1 MEHTNKN
8 ILFIDNFDSFTYNL
22 VHYCEALNSTVR
34 VVRNNEIPWEEVMN
48 YDAVVLSP
56 GPGLPEESG
65 DLMKFIAMF
74 WEQIPMLGICLGC
87 QAMALHDEGKLKNLD
102 HVLHGVSSEVQKIGE
117 SVLFAGLPIQ
127 FEVGHYHSW
136 VIDNEFLPNSFEVT
150 ARNINGWVMAIQ
162 HKSLPLMAV
171 QFHPESVLTK
181 EGMDMMKN
189 WIHSI

>member
-1 MEHTNKN
+1 VEHTNKN

-22 VHYCEALNSTVR
+22 VHYCEALNSRVR
-34 VVRNNEIPWEEVMN
+34 VVRNNEIPWDEVLN
-48 YDAVVLSP
+48 FDAVVLSP

-87 QAMALHDEGKLKNLD
+87 QAMALHDGGRLKNLD
-102 HVLHGVSSEVQKIGE
+102 QVLHGISTEVEQLAPSI
-117 SVLFAGLPIQ
+117 LFNGLPSK

-136 VIDNEFLPNSFEVT
+136 VVDNEFLPTSFEVT
-150 ARNINGWVMAIQ
+150 ARNSEGLIMAIQ
-162 HKSLPLMAV
+162 HKVLPLMAV

-181 EGMDMMKN
+181 GGMQMMKN

>member
-22 VHYCEALNSTVR
+22 VHYCEALNANVR
-34 VVRNNEIPWEEVMN
+34 VVRNNEIPWDEVLN

-56 GPGLPEESG
+56 GPGLPGESG
-65 DLMKFIAMF
+65 DLMKFIATF
-74 WEQIPMLGICLGC
+74 WDRIPMLGICLGC
-87 QAMALHDEGKLKNLD
+87 QAMALHDGGKLKNLSQ
-102 HVLHGVSSEVQKIGE
+102 VLHGVSSEVQQMGS
-117 SVLFAGLPIQ
+117 SVLFAGLPEK

-136 VIDNEFLPNSFEVT
+136 VVDPAFLPPSFKVT
-150 ARNINGWVMAIQ
+150 ARNNHGLIMAIQ
-162 HKSLPLMAV
+162 HKALPLMAV

-181 EGMDMMKN
+181 EGMQIMKN